1 MTPTFK
7 ENIQAL
13 KRRYRSIQEDI
24 DPSLNDMEIG
34 KFLGDKIQ
42 GVSHVVYKLRLKNR
56 DAQRGKRGGYRLI
69 YCVVPQESLTQVG
82 LLTIYS
88 KSDQED
94 ISIKEVI
101 HIIEQ
106 FLEQASFRV
115 ED

>member
-7 ENIQAL
+7 ANIQAL
-13 KRRYRSIQEDI
+13 KRRYKSIQEDV
-24 DPSLNDMEIG
+24 DLTLNDIKIG

-69 YCVVPQESLTQVG
+69 YCVVLKESLIKVG

-94 ISIKEVI
+94 ISTKEVI
-101 HIIEQ
+101 HIIQQ
-106 FLEQASFRV
+106 FSE
-115 ED
+115 